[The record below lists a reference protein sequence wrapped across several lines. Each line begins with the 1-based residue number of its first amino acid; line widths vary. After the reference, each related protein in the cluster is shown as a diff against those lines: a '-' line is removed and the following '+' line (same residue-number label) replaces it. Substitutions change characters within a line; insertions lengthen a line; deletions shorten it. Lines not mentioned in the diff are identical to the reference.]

1 MNKLPAYNDARLTR
15 AGVAITKTNTVRT
28 AKARPSAEVFSAF
41 RTVGK
46 TAMFAVEVVELI
58 GLGLALL

>member
-1 MNKLPAYNDARLTR
+1 MNKLPVRNDAR
-15 AGVAITKTNTVRT
+15 AGVALSKTVEARA
-28 AKARPSAEVFSAF
+28 AKARPSGDLFAAI

-46 TAMFAVEVVELI
+46 TAMVAVEVVEII

>member
-1 MNKLPAYNDARLTR
+1 MNKLPVYNDVRLNR
-15 AGVAITKTNTVRT
+15 AGAAVAKTQVVRA
-28 AKARPSAEVFSAF
+28 AKARPQVEVFSAM